1 MPDWRL
7 LGSPEERYVEPSSD
21 LLVGGASA
29 PPVVGTTV
37 YVVFSGSLY
46 EALAERLPEF
56 VENPAWPLARM
67 PMRTFEE
74 TSSIHFPLYGSPR
87 AAAAVEQLVYCG
99 AERLVGLG
107 LCGSLASELAIGD
120 LVAPAACVRGDAA
133 SYHYLPPEIPAL
145 PARPLLEGLVAG
157 LPVREPLQYTTD
169 ALYRETHE
177 QIAFWRGHGVET
189 IDMESATFLAVS
201 RALGAR
207 ACWIGVVSDVL
218 EDGAH
223 HGSIGGESV
232 IPTAAETFAA
242 MIRRDR

>member
-29 PPVVGTTV
+29 PPVVGKTV

-56 VENPAWPLARM
+56 AENHAWPLARM
-67 PMRTFEE
+67 PLRTFEE

-107 LCGSLASELAIGD
+107 LCGSLGPELAIGD
-120 LVAPAACVRGDAA
+120 LVAPAGCVRGDAA

-201 RALGAR
+201 HALGAR